1 MSDLENELLGLAED
15 DSSSHHKKR
24 AAGGRKNHQSY
35 EDSDDNEGEEEMDMD
50 MDEEMDMDVD
60 SEDDAPAAKPRPMN
74 KSNPYPLEGK
84 YIDEDDRDYL
94 ESLPE
99 IERENILA
107 ARQEEIQKFK
117 DAAQLDAMYKMAAG
131 QDEDEDDYAPRKQRK
146 HTSVTD
152 EKYRAMMDLKN
163 KRKSKE
169 ERAQRRAAKLA
180 QGGRRA
186 RSSSLASLDEASSEE
201 GEISPMDSW
210 RHTSPSR
217 DRPSESRYKVEV
229 DIDSMPPSHLE
240 LNEATLTRYELVE
253 MMYKDQFEA
262 VIKNAY
268 VRIPAGTDDQ
278 GRPKYRV
285 HRIIRVEPESQHSHG
300 RYTIEY
306 KGRDVSASHALRC
319 AYGKAERLYR
329 IADISNTEV
338 SEDEFSRFTM
348 TNKADSVKNPRRSEL
363 KAKHEEIVAL
373 HDRPMTEDEVNRQ
386 VDARKQANPQAQRQ
400 KVVLQITSLMSSKQ
414 LALRRNDL
422 ETAASI
428 GDQIAKLGADPN
440 TGELLEGEGDLSEYD
455 LRIAKINENNRRK
468 TRETMIK
475 AHEAAIAKKKAE
487 DAIVRAKAA
496 AASQEAEDPTT
507 VKEISINAVPIA
519 GMRKCETPQQYVA
532 RTVTLDLGD
541 F

>member
-24 AAGGRKNHQSY
+24 TAGGRKNHQSY

-50 MDEEMDMDVD
+50 MDEDMEMDVD
-60 SEDDAPAAKPRPMN
+60 SEDDATAQSRPVN

-94 ESLPE
+94 DSLPE

-131 QDEDEDDYAPRKQRK
+131 QDEDEDDYTPRKQRK

-186 RSSSLASLDEASSEE
+186 RSSSLNSLDDASSEE
-201 GEISPMDSW
+201 GEISPRDSW
-210 RHTSPSR
+210 RHASPSR
-217 DRPSESRYKVEV
+217 DRPSDSRRKVEV
-229 DIDSMPPSHLE
+229 DIDSMPPSYQE
-240 LNEATLTRYELVE
+240 LNEATLDRYKLVE
-253 MMYKDQFEA
+253 MMYKDQFEE

-285 HRIIRVEPESQHSHG
+285 HRIIGVESEHSHG
-300 RYTIEY
+300 RYTVEY
-306 KGRDVSASHALRC
+306 KGRDVSASHALIC
-319 AYGKAERLYR
+319 AYGKANRLYR

-348 TNKADSVKNPRRSEL
+348 TNKADNVKNPRRSEL

-400 KVVLQITSLMSSKQ
+400 KIVLQITSLMSSKQ

-422 ETAASI
+422 ETAAFI

-455 LRIAKINENNRRK
+455 LRIARINENNRRK
-468 TRETMIK
+468 TRETMMK
-475 AHEAAIAKKKAE
+475 AHEAAVAKKKAE

-496 AASQEAEDPTT
+496 AASQEAGQPTI
-507 VKEISINAVPIA
+507 VKEITVKALPIA
-519 GMRKCETPQQYVA
+519 GMRKGETPQQYVA

>member
-24 AAGGRKNHQSY
+24 TAGGRKNHQSY

-50 MDEEMDMDVD
+50 MDEDMEMDVD
-60 SEDDAPAAKPRPMN
+60 SEDDATAQSRPVN

-94 ESLPE
+94 DSLPE

-131 QDEDEDDYAPRKQRK
+131 QDEDEDDYTPRKQRK

-186 RSSSLASLDEASSEE
+186 RSSSLNSLDDASSEE
-201 GEISPMDSW
+201 GEISPRDSW
-210 RHTSPSR
+210 RHASPSR
-217 DRPSESRYKVEV
+217 DRPSDSRRKVEV
-229 DIDSMPPSHLE
+229 DIDSMPPSYQE
-240 LNEATLTRYELVE
+240 LNEATLDRYKLVE
-253 MMYKDQFEA
+253 MMYKDQFEE

-285 HRIIRVEPESQHSHG
+285 HRIIVQ
-300 RYTIEY
+300 
-306 KGRDVSASHALRC
+306 
-319 AYGKAERLYR
+319 
-329 IADISNTEV
+329 
-338 SEDEFSRFTM
+338 DEFSRFTM
-348 TNKADSVKNPRRSEL
+348 TNKADNVRNPRRSEL

-400 KVVLQITSLMSSKQ
+400 KIVLQITSLMSSKQ

-422 ETAASI
+422 ETAAFI

-455 LRIAKINENNRRK
+455 LRIARINENNRRK
-468 TRETMIK
+468 TRETMMK
-475 AHEAAIAKKKAE
+475 AHEAAVAKKKAE

-496 AASQEAEDPTT
+496 AASQEAGQPTI
-507 VKEISINAVPIA
+507 VKEITVKALPIA
-519 GMRKCETPQQYVA
+519 GMRKGETPQQYVA